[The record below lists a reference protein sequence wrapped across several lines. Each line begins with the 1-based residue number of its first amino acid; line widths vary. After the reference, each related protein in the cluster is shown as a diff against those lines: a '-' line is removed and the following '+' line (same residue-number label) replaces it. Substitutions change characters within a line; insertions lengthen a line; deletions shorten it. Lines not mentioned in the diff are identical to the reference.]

1 MLRTLILTED
11 GMRTRRLSYL
21 LILLTLSG
29 APAWA
34 RQAVATA
41 ASAPAAAP
49 ATSARIW
56 EGRNAEFEE
65 FMRTAPFSRFEE
77 VPVGVTHPKRA
88 YYDTGGLVASVA
100 WKVLPPGRPHGYW
113 ESYKSEIA
121 AYEMD
126 KLLGM
131 NMVPPVVEKRW
142 KGDLGAAIL
151 WLKPVRP
158 WKEVEPLAKPE
169 KWNRQ
174 AVRMKMF
181 DNLIGNP
188 DRNAGNL
195 LVDGDWNLYL
205 IDHSRA
211 FITDKK
217 LPAKDMKR
225 IDKELWERMKALDEP
240 TLTAALGKWM
250 GGGEIK
256 AILARRDKMQ
266 SEIDDLLKAQPESLV
281 YVK

>member
-1 MLRTLILTED
+1 
-11 GMRTRRLSYL
+11 MRTRRLSYL
-21 LILLTLSG
+21 LVLFTLVPV
-29 APAWA
+29 AALA
-34 RQAVATA
+34 RQA
-41 ASAPAAAP
+41 APAATATP
-49 ATSARIW
+49 AAVSARIW
-56 EGRNAEFEE
+56 EGHNAEFEE
-65 FMRTAPFSRFEE
+65 FMRTTPFTRIEE
-77 VPVGVTHPKRA
+77 VPIGVTKPKRGYFEA
-88 YYDTGGLVASVA
+88 GGLVVSAA

-121 AYEMD
+121 AYELD
-126 KLLGM
+126 KLLEM

-142 KGDLGAAIL
+142 KGDLGAAVL
-151 WLKPVRP
+151 WLKPIRP
-158 WKEVEPLAKPE
+158 WKEVEPLPKPE

-211 FITDKK
+211 FISDKK
-217 LPAKDMKR
+217 LPVIMAR
-225 IDKELWERMKALDEP
+225 IDKELWDRMRALDEP
-240 TLTAALGKWM
+240 SLDVALGKWVDR
-250 GGGEIK
+250 GERR

-266 SEIDDLLKAQPESLV
+266 AWIDTELKKKNESLV
-281 YVK
+281 YIK

>member
-1 MLRTLILTED
+1 
-11 GMRTRRLSYL
+11 MRTRRLSYL
-21 LILLTLSG
+21 LILLTLTV

-34 RQAVATA
+34 RQTVP
-41 ASAPAAAP
+41 APPPVAAAP
-49 ATSARIW
+49 PAATSARIW

-65 FMRTAPFSRFEE
+65 FLRTAPFARFEE
-77 VPVGVTHPKRA
+77 VPVGVTRPKRA
-88 YYDTGGLVASVA
+88 YFAPGGLVASVA
-100 WKVLPPGRPHGYW
+100 WKVLPPGRPHGFW

-121 AYEMD
+121 AYELD

-131 NMVPPVVEKRW
+131 NMVPPTVEKRW
-142 KGDLGAAIL
+142 KGDTGAAVL
-151 WLKPVRP
+151 WLKPIRP
-158 WKEVEPLAKPE
+158 WKEVEPLTKPD

-211 FITDKK
+211 FISDKK
-217 LPAKDMKR
+217 LPAKDMVR
-225 IDKELWERMKALDEP
+225 IDKDIWERMKALDEP
-240 TLTAALGKWM
+240 ALTAALGKWIDR
-250 GGGEIK
+250 GEIR

-266 SEIDDLLKAQPESLV
+266 IEIDKLLKKGNESLV

>member
-1 MLRTLILTED
+1 
-11 GMRTRRLSYL
+11 MRIRRLSYL
-21 LILLTLSG
+21 LFLVTALAG
-29 APAWA
+29 PAWA
-34 RQAVATA
+34 RQAAAPATPTGQA
-41 ASAPAAAP
+41 AS

-56 EGRNAEFEE
+56 EGHNAEYEE
-65 FMRTAPFSRFEE
+65 FLRTEPFSRFEE
-77 VPVGVTHPKRA
+77 VPVGVTRPKRA
-88 YYDTGGLVASVA
+88 YFSPGGLVASVA
-100 WKVLPPGRPHGYW
+100 WKVLPPGRPHGFW

-121 AYEMD
+121 AYELD

-131 NMVPPVVEKRW
+131 NMVPPTVEKRW
-142 KGDLGAAIL
+142 KGDLGAAVL
-151 WLKPVRP
+151 WLKPIRP
-158 WKEVEPLAKPE
+158 WKEVEPLPKPE

-211 FITDKK
+211 FISDKK
-217 LPAKDMKR
+217 LPVKDMVR
-225 IDKELWERMKALDEP
+225 VDKELWERMKALDEP
-240 TLTAALGKWM
+240 ALTAALGKWVDR
-250 GGGEIK
+250 GEIR

-266 SEIDDLLKAQPESLV
+266 LEIDKLLKNGNESLV